1 MKTIKITSTS
11 GYLEMEDLPHNC
23 IFNKVITGC
32 GGTTVAL
39 SNNECYIIA
48 VPTQELIKNKIKRD
62 DAGVGTYTLQNG
74 ETREIFG
81 LFGYSSYM
89 MKKDLRDYIESHEIK
104 KIMCTYDKMEMLL
117 HFIDPK
123 DYRLLVDEYH
133 TLLKAYSFREKA
145 INRVFSTYRMYKS
158 FCFMSATP
166 IMPDFKPSLLDD
178 VEEVMAEWDNVEKIT
193 VNLQYSNKPFLT
205 AANII
210 NRYKADGFV
219 EVNGNK
225 SYEAFFFIN
234 SVNEICKILKHCDLT
249 NDNARI
255 ICADTEDNRKKLGD
269 FNISTSNSANKQFT
283 FITCKSFE
291 GVDYFSDSAISFV
304 VSSASAEH
312 TKLAIDTDIPQI
324 VGRIRSKN
332 NPFRNKIVHIYN
344 RTNKDIDLIT
354 TFEEMTNITNI
365 TEEGVKQ
372 QIERY
377 NKATT
382 RAEKIAIKRLINN
395 DLILETEEGIYYN
408 DAILKLD
415 LYNFKVNQ
423 IIYKSGISV
432 RTEYQERG
440 VQTTAITYNKE
451 EGEMKTENETKAI
464 TFKEAYLKALSCQDL
479 VQRDNYLK
487 VDLVKEAI
495 EQLTP
500 EEVRAARYTKKA
512 VKELLISKNEK
523 LNQFTKA
530 IKMIKKEIPY
540 NEFVPVAKV
549 KAILT
554 NVYEI
559 LGIEKKAK
567 ATDITAFFYA
577 KRATRRINGASTDT
591 ICIIRPKGTIV

>member
-1 MKTIKITSTS
+1 
-11 GYLEMEDLPHNC
+11 MEDLPHNC

-89 MKKDLRDYIESHEIK
+89 MKKELRDYIESHEIK

-117 HFIDPK
+117 HFINPK

-166 IMPDFKPSLLDD
+166 IMPGFKPSLLDD

-210 NRYKADGFV
+210 NRYKADGFI

-234 SVNEICKILKHCDLT
+234 SVNEICKILKHCNLT

-354 TFEEMTNITNI
+354 TFEEMTDITNR

-372 QIERY
+372 QIEKY

-395 DLILETEEGIYYN
+395 DLILETEDGIYYN

-423 IIYKSGISV
+423 IMYKSGISV
-432 RTEYQERG
+432 RTEYQEHG
-440 VQTTAITYNKE
+440 IQATAITYNKE
-451 EGEMKTENETKAI
+451 EGEIRTENETKAI

-479 VQRDNYLK
+479 VQRDQYLK
-487 VDLVKEAI
+487 VDMVKEAI
-495 EQLTP
+495 EKLTP

-530 IKMIKKEIPY
+530 IKMIKKEMPY

-549 KAILT
+549 KAMLT

-577 KRATRRINGASTDT
+577 KRATRRINGANTDT
-591 ICIIRPKGTIV
+591 ICIIRPKGTII

>member
-11 GYLEMEDLPHNC
+11 GYLEMADLPHNC

-89 MKKDLRDYIESHEIK
+89 MKKDLRDYIEIHEIK

-117 HFIDPK
+117 HFIDPQ

-145 INRVFSTYRMYKS
+145 INRVFSTFRMYKS

-166 IMPDFKPSLLDD
+166 IMPDFKPTLLDD
-178 VEEVMAEWDNVEKIT
+178 VEEVMAIWDNVEKIT

-210 NRYKADGFV
+210 KRYQTDGFV

-234 SVNEICKILKHCDLT
+234 SVNEICKILKHCNLT

-269 FNISTSNSANKQFT
+269 FNISTSNSENKQFT

-344 RTNKDIDLIT
+344 KTNKDIDLT
-354 TFEEMTNITNI
+354 TSFEEMTDITNR
-365 TEEGVKQ
+365 TEEGAKQ
-372 QIERY
+372 QIEKY

-395 DLILETEEGIYYN
+395 DLILETEDGIYYN

-415 LYNFKVNQ
+415 LYNFKVNH

-432 RTEYQERG
+432 RTEYQEQG
-440 VQTTAITYNKE
+440 IQTTAITYNKE
-451 EGEMKTENETKAI
+451 EGEMKTEDETKAI
-464 TFKEAYLKALSCQDL
+464 PFKEAYLKALTCKDL
-479 VQRDNYLK
+479 VQRDQYMK
-487 VDLVKEAI
+487 VDMVKEAI

-530 IKMIKKEIPY
+530 IKMIKQEMPY

-549 KAILT
+549 KAILA
-554 NVYEI
+554 NIYEI

-577 KRATRRINGASTDT
+577 KEMVRTIDSKRIKT
-591 ICIIRPKGTIV
+591 ICIIRPKGTIK

>member
-1 MKTIKITSTS
+1 MKTIKIISTS

-48 VPTQELIKNKIKRD
+48 VPTQELIKNKIKKD

-117 HFIDPK
+117 HFINPK

-166 IMPDFKPSLLDD
+166 IMPDFKPSILDD

-210 NRYKADGFV
+210 NRYKADGFI

-234 SVNEICKILKHCDLT
+234 SVNEICKILKHCNLT

-354 TFEEMTNITNI
+354 TFEEMTDITNR
-365 TEEGVKQ
+365 TEEAAKQ
-372 QIERY
+372 QIEKY

-395 DLILETEEGIYYN
+395 DLILETEDGIYYN

-432 RTEYQERG
+432 MTEYKERG

-451 EGEMKTENETKAI
+451 DGEMKTENETKAI

-495 EQLTP
+495 EKLTP
-500 EEVRAARYTKKA
+500 EEVRAARYIKKA

-523 LNQFTKA
+523 LNQFTKV
-530 IKMIKKEIPY
+530 IKMIKKEMPY

-549 KAILT
+549 KAMLA

-577 KRATRRINGASTDT
+577 KEMVRTISGKRIKT
-591 ICIIRPKGTIV
+591 ICIIRPKGTIK

>member
-62 DAGVGTYTLQNG
+62 EAGVGTYTLQNG

-89 MKKDLRDYIESHEIK
+89 MKKDLSDYIESHEIK

-117 HFIDPK
+117 RFIDPK

-178 VEEVMAEWDNVEKIT
+178 VEEVMAEWDNVDKIT

-210 NRYKADGFV
+210 NRYKADGFI

-234 SVNEICKILKHCDLT
+234 SVNEICKILKHCNLT

-283 FITCKSFE
+283 FVTCKSFE

-354 TFEEMTNITNI
+354 TFEEMTDITNR

-372 QIERY
+372 QIEKY

-395 DLILETEEGIYYN
+395 DLILETEDGIYYN

-451 EGEMKTENETKAI
+451 EGDMKTENETKAI

-495 EQLTP
+495 EELTP
-500 EEVRAARYTKKA
+500 EEVMAARYTKKA

-530 IKMIKKEIPY
+530 IKMIKKEMPY

-549 KAILT
+549 KIMLANI
-554 NVYEI
+554 YEI

-577 KRATRRINGASTDT
+577 KRATRRINGVNTDT

>member
-62 DAGVGTYTLQNG
+62 EAGIGTYTLQNG

-89 MKKDLRDYIESHEIK
+89 MKKELRDYIESHEIK

-166 IMPDFKPSLLDD
+166 IMPDFKPSILDD

-210 NRYKADGFV
+210 NRYKADGFI

-234 SVNEICKILKHCDLT
+234 SVNEICKILKHCNLT

-354 TFEEMTNITNI
+354 TFEEMTDITNR

-372 QIERY
+372 QIEKY

-395 DLILETEEGIYYN
+395 DLILETDEGIYYN

-451 EGEMKTENETKAI
+451 DGEMKTENETKAI

-479 VQRDNYLK
+479 VQRDQYLK

-495 EQLTP
+495 EKLTP

-530 IKMIKKEIPY
+530 IKMIKKEMPY

-549 KAILT
+549 KEMLA

-577 KRATRRINGASTDT
+577 KESRIRINGKIERV
-591 ICIIRPKGTIV
+591 ICIIRPKGTII

>member
-11 GYLEMEDLPHNC
+11 GYLEMDDLPHNC

-62 DAGVGTYTLQNG
+62 EAGVGTYTLQNG

-117 HFIDPK
+117 RFINPK

-166 IMPDFKPSLLDD
+166 IMPDFKPSILDD

-210 NRYKADGFV
+210 NRYKADGFI

-234 SVNEICKILKHCDLT
+234 SVNEICKILKHCNLT

-354 TFEEMTNITNI
+354 TFEEMTDITNR

-372 QIERY
+372 QIEKY

-395 DLILETEEGIYYN
+395 DLILETEDGIYYN

-440 VQTTAITYNKE
+440 IQATAITYNKE
-451 EGEMKTENETKAI
+451 DGEMKTENETKAI

-495 EQLTP
+495 EKLTP
-500 EEVRAARYTKKA
+500 EEVRAARYTKKT

-530 IKMIKKEIPY
+530 IKMIKKEMPY

-549 KAILT
+549 KEMLA

-577 KRATRRINGASTDT
+577 KEMVKRIDGRVERV
-591 ICIIRPKGTIV
+591 ICIIRPKGTIN

>member
-89 MKKDLRDYIESHEIK
+89 MKKELRDYIESHEIK

-166 IMPDFKPSLLDD
+166 IMPDFKPSILDH

-210 NRYKADGFV
+210 NRYKADGFI

-234 SVNEICKILKHCDLT
+234 SVNEICKILKHCNLT

-354 TFEEMTNITNI
+354 TFEEMTDITNR
-365 TEEGVKQ
+365 TEEAAKQ
-372 QIERY
+372 QIEKY

-395 DLILETEEGIYYN
+395 DLILETEDGIYYN

-440 VQTTAITYNKE
+440 IQATAITYNKE

-495 EQLTP
+495 EKLTP
-500 EEVRAARYTKKA
+500 EEVRAARYTKKT

-530 IKMIKKEIPY
+530 IKMIKKEMPY
-540 NEFVPVAKV
+540 NEFVPVTKV
-549 KAILT
+549 KETLA

-577 KRATRRINGASTDT
+577 KEMVKRINGRVERV
-591 ICIIRPKGTIV
+591 ICIIRPKGTIK

>member
-48 VPTQELIKNKIKRD
+48 VPTQELVKNKIKRD
-62 DAGVGTYTLQNG
+62 EAGVGTYKLQNG

-89 MKKDLRDYIESHEIK
+89 MKKELMDYIESHEIK

-210 NRYKADGFV
+210 NRYKADGFI

-234 SVNEICKILKHCDLT
+234 SVNEICKILKHCNLT

-354 TFEEMTNITNI
+354 TFEEMTDITNR

-372 QIERY
+372 QIEKY

-395 DLILETEEGIYYN
+395 DLILETEDGIYYN

-440 VQTTAITYNKE
+440 IQATAITYNKE
-451 EGEMKTENETKAI
+451 DGEIRTENETKAI

-479 VQRDNYLK
+479 VQRDQYLK

-495 EQLTP
+495 EKLTH

-530 IKMIKKEIPY
+530 IKMIKKEMPY

-549 KAILT
+549 KAMLA

-567 ATDITAFFYA
+567 ATDITVFFYA
-577 KRATRRINGASTDT
+577 KESRIRINGKIERV
-591 ICIIRPKGTIV
+591 ICIIRPKGTII

>member
-62 DAGVGTYTLQNG
+62 EAGVGTYTLQNG
-74 ETREIFG
+74 ETRVIFG

-89 MKKDLRDYIESHEIK
+89 MKKELRDYIESHDIK

-210 NRYKADGFV
+210 NRYKTNGFI

-234 SVNEICKILKHCDLT
+234 SVNEICKILKHCNLT

-344 RTNKDIDLIT
+344 RTNKDIDLVT
-354 TFEEMTNITNI
+354 TFEEMTDITNR

-372 QIERY
+372 QIEKY
-377 NKATT
+377 NNATT

-395 DLILETEEGIYYN
+395 DLILETEDGIYYN

-432 RTEYQERG
+432 RTEYQEQG
-440 VQTTAITYNKE
+440 IQATAITYNKE
-451 EGEMKTENETKAI
+451 EGEIKTENETKAI

-495 EQLTP
+495 ENLTP

-530 IKMIKKEIPY
+530 IKMIKKEMPY

-549 KAILT
+549 KAMLA

-577 KRATRRINGASTDT
+577 KRATRRINGANTDT
-591 ICIIRPKGTIV
+591 ICIIRPKGTII

>member
-81 LFGYSSYM
+81 LFGYSSYV

-210 NRYKADGFV
+210 NRYKADGFI

-234 SVNEICKILKHCDLT
+234 SVNEICKILKHCNLT

-354 TFEEMTNITNI
+354 TFEEMTDITNR

-372 QIERY
+372 QIEKY

-382 RAEKIAIKRLINN
+382 RAEKMAIKRLINN
-395 DLILETEEGIYYN
+395 DLILETEDGMYYN

-440 VQTTAITYNKE
+440 IQATAITYNKE
-451 EGEMKTENETKAI
+451 EEEMKTENETKAI

-495 EQLTP
+495 EKLTP

-530 IKMIKKEIPY
+530 IKMIKKEMPY

-549 KAILT
+549 KEMLA

-577 KRATRRINGASTDT
+577 KEMVRTIDGKRIKT
-591 ICIIRPKGTIV
+591 ICIIRPKGTIK

>member
-1 MKTIKITSTS
+1 MS

-62 DAGVGTYTLQNG
+62 EAGVGTYTLQNG

-210 NRYKADGFV
+210 NRYKADGFI

-234 SVNEICKILKHCDLT
+234 SVNEICKILKHCNLT

-354 TFEEMTNITNI
+354 TFEEMTDITNR

-372 QIERY
+372 QIEKY

-395 DLILETEEGIYYN
+395 DLILETEDGIYYN

-432 RTEYQERG
+432 RTEYQEHG
-440 VQTTAITYNKE
+440 IQATAITYNKE

-495 EQLTP
+495 EKLTP
-500 EEVRAARYTKKA
+500 EEVRAVRYTKKA

-530 IKMIKKEIPY
+530 IKMIKKEMPY

-549 KAILT
+549 KAMLA

-577 KRATRRINGASTDT
+577 KEMVKRIDGRVERV
-591 ICIIRPKGTIV
+591 ICIIRPKGTIK

>member
-81 LFGYSSYM
+81 LFGYSSYV

-123 DYRLLVDEYH
+123 NYRLLVDEYH

-210 NRYKADGFV
+210 NRYKADGFI

-234 SVNEICKILKHCDLT
+234 SVNEICKILKHCNLT

-354 TFEEMTNITNI
+354 TFEEMTDITNR

-372 QIERY
+372 QIEKY

-382 RAEKIAIKRLINN
+382 RAEKMAIKRLINN
-395 DLILETEEGIYYN
+395 DLILETEDGMYYN

-440 VQTTAITYNKE
+440 IQATAITYNKE
-451 EGEMKTENETKAI
+451 EEEMKTENETKAI

-495 EQLTP
+495 EKLTP

-530 IKMIKKEIPY
+530 IKMIKKEMPY

-549 KAILT
+549 KEMLA

-577 KRATRRINGASTDT
+577 KEMVRTIDGKRIKT
-591 ICIIRPKGTIV
+591 ICIIRPKGTIK

>member
-117 HFIDPK
+117 HFINPK

-210 NRYKADGFV
+210 NRYKADGFI

-354 TFEEMTNITNI
+354 TFEEMTDITNR

-372 QIERY
+372 QIEKY
-377 NKATT
+377 NNATT

-395 DLILETEEGIYYN
+395 DLILETEDGIYYN

-451 EGEMKTENETKAI
+451 EGEIKTENETKAI

-479 VQRDNYLK
+479 VQRDQYLN

-495 EQLTP
+495 EKLTP

-530 IKMIKKEIPY
+530 IKMIKKEMPY
-540 NEFVPVAKV
+540 NEFIPVAKV
-549 KAILT
+549 KEMLANI
-554 NVYEI
+554 YEI

-577 KRATRRINGASTDT
+577 KRATRRINGANTDT
-591 ICIIRPKGTIV
+591 ICIIRPKGTII

>member
-89 MKKDLRDYIESHEIK
+89 MKKELRDYIESHEIK

-117 HFIDPK
+117 HFIEPK

-145 INRVFSTYRMYKS
+145 INRVFSTYKMYKS
-158 FCFMSATP
+158 FCFMAATP

-210 NRYKADGFV
+210 NRYKADGFI

-234 SVNEICKILKHCDLT
+234 SVNEICKILKHCNLT

-354 TFEEMTNITNI
+354 TFEEMTDITNR
-365 TEEGVKQ
+365 TEEAAKQ
-372 QIERY
+372 QIEKY

-395 DLILETEEGIYYN
+395 DLILETEDGIYYN

-451 EGEMKTENETKAI
+451 DGEIKTENETKAI

-479 VQRDNYLK
+479 VQRDQYLK

-495 EQLTP
+495 EKLTP
-500 EEVRAARYTKKA
+500 EEVRAARYTKKTI
-512 VKELLISKNEK
+512 KELLISKNEK

-530 IKMIKKEIPY
+530 IKMIKKEMPY

-549 KAILT
+549 KEMLA

-577 KRATRRINGASTDT
+577 KESRIRINGKIERV
-591 ICIIRPKGTIV
+591 ICIIRPKGTII

>member
-62 DAGVGTYTLQNG
+62 EAGVGTYTLQNG

-178 VEEVMAEWDNVEKIT
+178 VEEVMAEWNNVEKIT

-210 NRYKADGFV
+210 NRYKADGFI

-234 SVNEICKILKHCDLT
+234 SVNEICKILKHCNLT

-354 TFEEMTNITNI
+354 TFEEMTDITNR
-365 TEEGVKQ
+365 TEEGVRQ
-372 QIERY
+372 QIEKY

-395 DLILETEEGIYYN
+395 DLILETEDGIYYN

-451 EGEMKTENETKAI
+451 DGEIKTENETKAI

-479 VQRDNYLK
+479 VQRDQYLK

-495 EQLTP
+495 EKLTP

-530 IKMIKKEIPY
+530 IKMIKKEMPY

-549 KAILT
+549 KAMLA

-577 KRATRRINGASTDT
+577 KESRIRINGKIERV
-591 ICIIRPKGTIV
+591 ICIIRPKGTII

>member
-89 MKKDLRDYIESHEIK
+89 MKKELMDYIESHEIK

-210 NRYKADGFV
+210 NRYKADGFI

-234 SVNEICKILKHCDLT
+234 SVNEICKILKHCNLT

-269 FNISTSNSANKQFT
+269 FSISTSNSANKQFT

-354 TFEEMTNITNI
+354 TFEEMTDITNR
-365 TEEGVKQ
+365 TEEAAKQ
-372 QIERY
+372 QIEKY

-395 DLILETEEGIYYN
+395 DLILETEDGIYYN

-451 EGEMKTENETKAI
+451 DGEIKTENETKAI

-487 VDLVKEAI
+487 VDMVKEAI
-495 EQLTP
+495 EKLTP

-530 IKMIKKEIPY
+530 IKMIKKEMPY

-549 KAILT
+549 KAMLA

-577 KRATRRINGASTDT
+577 KRATRRINGANTDT

>member
-11 GYLEMEDLPHNC
+11 GYLEMSDLPHNC

-89 MKKDLRDYIESHEIK
+89 MKKDLMEYIESHEIK

-117 HFIDPK
+117 HFIDPQ

-145 INRVFSTYRMYKS
+145 INRVFSTFRMYKS

-166 IMPDFKPSLLDD
+166 IMPDFKPALLDD

-210 NRYKADGFV
+210 KRYQTDGFV

-234 SVNEICKILKHCDLT
+234 SVNEICKILKHCNLA

-255 ICADTEDNRKKLGD
+255 ICADTEDNRKKLGE
-269 FNISTSNSANKQFT
+269 FNISTSNSENKQFT

-344 RTNKDIDLIT
+344 KTNKDIDLT
-354 TFEEMTNITNI
+354 TSFEEMTDITNK
-365 TEEGVKQ
+365 TEEGAKQ
-372 QIERY
+372 QIEKY

-395 DLILETEEGIYYN
+395 DLILETEDGIYYN

-415 LYNFKVNQ
+415 LYNFKVNH

-432 RTEYQERG
+432 RTEYQEQG
-440 VQTTAITYNKE
+440 IQATAITYNKE

-464 TFKEAYLKALSCQDL
+464 PFKEAYLKAITCKDL
-479 VQRDNYLK
+479 VQRDQYMK
-487 VDLVKEAI
+487 VDMVKEAI

-530 IKMIKKEIPY
+530 IKMIKQEIPY

-549 KAILT
+549 KAILA
-554 NVYEI
+554 NIYEI

-577 KRATRRINGASTDT
+577 KEMVRTIDNKRIKT
-591 ICIIRPKGTIV
+591 ICIIRPKGTIK

>member
-62 DAGVGTYTLQNG
+62 EAGVGTYTLQNG

-89 MKKDLRDYIESHEIK
+89 MKKELRDYIESHEIK

-178 VEEVMAEWDNVEKIT
+178 VEEVMAEWDNVDKIT

-210 NRYKADGFV
+210 NRYKADGFI

-234 SVNEICKILKHCDLT
+234 SVNEICKILKHCNLT

-344 RTNKDIDLIT
+344 KTNKDIDLIT
-354 TFEEMTNITNI
+354 TFEEMTDITNK

-372 QIERY
+372 QIEKY

-395 DLILETEEGIYYN
+395 DLILETEDGIYYN

-451 EGEMKTENETKAI
+451 EGEIKTENETKAI

-495 EQLTP
+495 EKLTP

-530 IKMIKKEIPY
+530 IKMIKKEMPY

-549 KAILT
+549 KAMLA

-577 KRATRRINGASTDT
+577 KRATRRINGANTDT

>member
-89 MKKDLRDYIESHEIK
+89 MKKELRDYIESHEIK

-210 NRYKADGFV
+210 NRYKADGFI

-354 TFEEMTNITNI
+354 TFVEMTDITNR
-365 TEEGVKQ
+365 TEEAAKQ
-372 QIERY
+372 QIEKY

-395 DLILETEEGIYYN
+395 DLILETEDGIYYN

-479 VQRDNYLK
+479 VQRDQYLK
-487 VDLVKEAI
+487 VDLVKDAI
-495 EQLTP
+495 EKLTP
-500 EEVRAARYTKKA
+500 EEVRAARYTKKTI
-512 VKELLISKNEK
+512 KELLISKNEK

-530 IKMIKKEIPY
+530 IKMIKKEMPY

-549 KAILT
+549 KEMLANI
-554 NVYEI
+554 YEI

-577 KRATRRINGASTDT
+577 KEMVRTISGKRIKT
-591 ICIIRPKGTIV
+591 ICIIRPKGTIK

>member
-62 DAGVGTYTLQNG
+62 EAGVGTYTLQNG

-117 HFIDPK
+117 RFIDPK

-178 VEEVMAEWDNVEKIT
+178 VEEVMAEWDNVDKIT

-210 NRYKADGFV
+210 NRYKADGFI

-234 SVNEICKILKHCDLT
+234 SVNEICKILKHCNLT

-283 FITCKSFE
+283 FVTCKSFE

-354 TFEEMTNITNI
+354 TFEEMTDITNR
-365 TEEGVKQ
+365 TEEAAKQ
-372 QIERY
+372 QIEKY

-395 DLILETEEGIYYN
+395 DLILETEDGMYYN

-432 RTEYQERG
+432 WTEYQELG
-440 VQTTAITYNKE
+440 VQTTTITYNKE

-495 EQLTP
+495 EKLTP

-512 VKELLISKNEK
+512 IKELLISKNEK

-530 IKMIKKEIPY
+530 IKMIKKEMPY
-540 NEFVPVAKV
+540 NEFVPVANV
-549 KAILT
+549 KAMLANI
-554 NVYEI
+554 YEI

-567 ATDITAFFYA
+567 ATDITAFFHA
-577 KRATRRINGASTDT
+577 KEMVKRIDGRVERV
-591 ICIIRPKGTIV
+591 ICIIRPKGTIK

>member
-74 ETREIFG
+74 EIREIFG

-89 MKKDLRDYIESHEIK
+89 MKKELRDYIESHDIK

-117 HFIDPK
+117 HFIEPK

-145 INRVFSTYRMYKS
+145 INRVFSTYKMYKS

-210 NRYKADGFV
+210 NRYKTDGFI

-354 TFEEMTNITNI
+354 TFEEMTDITNR
-365 TEEGVKQ
+365 TEEAAKQ
-372 QIERY
+372 QIEKY

-395 DLILETEEGIYYN
+395 DLILETEDGIYYN

-440 VQTTAITYNKE
+440 IQTTAITYNNE

-479 VQRDNYLK
+479 VQRDQYLK
-487 VDLVKEAI
+487 VDMVKEAI
-495 EQLTP
+495 EKLTP

-512 VKELLISKNEK
+512 VKELIISKNEK

-530 IKMIKKEIPY
+530 IKMIKKEMPY

-549 KAILT
+549 KAMLAH
-554 NVYEI
+554 VYEI
-559 LGIEKKAK
+559 LGIDKKAK

-577 KRATRRINGASTDT
+577 KESRIRINGKIERV
-591 ICIIRPKGTIV
+591 ICIIRPKGTII

>member
-1 MKTIKITSTS
+1 
-11 GYLEMEDLPHNC
+11 MEDLPHNC

-62 DAGVGTYTLQNG
+62 EAGVGTYTLQNG

-210 NRYKADGFV
+210 NRYKTDGFI

-234 SVNEICKILKHCDLT
+234 SVNEICKILKHCNLT

-344 RTNKDIDLIT
+344 RTNKDIDLVT
-354 TFEEMTNITNI
+354 TFEEMTDITNR

-372 QIERY
+372 QIEKY
-377 NKATT
+377 NNATT

-395 DLILETEEGIYYN
+395 DLILETEDGIYYN

-432 RTEYQERG
+432 RTEYQEQG
-440 VQTTAITYNKE
+440 IQATAITYNKE
-451 EGEMKTENETKAI
+451 EGEIKTENETKAI

-495 EQLTP
+495 ENLTP

-530 IKMIKKEIPY
+530 IKMIKKEMPY

-549 KAILT
+549 KAMLA

-577 KRATRRINGASTDT
+577 KRATRRINGANTDT
-591 ICIIRPKGTIV
+591 ICIIRPKGTII

>member
-62 DAGVGTYTLQNG
+62 EAGIGTYTLQNG

-89 MKKDLRDYIESHEIK
+89 MKKELRDYIESHEIK

-210 NRYKADGFV
+210 NRYKADGFI

-354 TFEEMTNITNI
+354 TFEEMTDITNR
-365 TEEGVKQ
+365 TEEAAKQ
-372 QIERY
+372 QIEKY

-395 DLILETEEGIYYN
+395 DLILETEDGIYYN

-451 EGEMKTENETKAI
+451 EGEMKTENENKAI

-495 EQLTP
+495 ENLTP
-500 EEVRAARYTKKA
+500 EEVRAARYTKKT

-530 IKMIKKEIPY
+530 IKMIKKEMPY

-549 KAILT
+549 KAMLA

-577 KRATRRINGASTDT
+577 KESRIRINGKIERV
-591 ICIIRPKGTIV
+591 ICIIRPKGTII

>member
-11 GYLEMEDLPHNC
+11 GYLEMEDLPYNC

-62 DAGVGTYTLQNG
+62 EAGVGTYTLQNG

-89 MKKDLRDYIESHEIK
+89 MKKELRDYIESHEIK

-210 NRYKADGFV
+210 NRYKADGFI

-234 SVNEICKILKHCDLT
+234 SVNEICKILKHCNLT

-354 TFEEMTNITNI
+354 TFEEMTDITNR

-372 QIERY
+372 QIEKY

-395 DLILETEEGIYYN
+395 DLILETDEGIYYN

-479 VQRDNYLK
+479 VQRDQYLK

-495 EQLTP
+495 EKLTH
-500 EEVRAARYTKKA
+500 EEVRAARYTKKTI
-512 VKELLISKNEK
+512 KELLISKNEK

-530 IKMIKKEIPY
+530 IKMIKKEMPY

-549 KAILT
+549 KTMLANI
-554 NVYEI
+554 YET

-577 KRATRRINGASTDT
+577 KEMVRTIGGKRIKT
-591 ICIIRPKGTIV
+591 ICIIRPKGTIK

>member
-62 DAGVGTYTLQNG
+62 EAGVGTYTLQNG

-89 MKKDLRDYIESHEIK
+89 MKKDLSDYIESHEIK

-117 HFIDPK
+117 RFIDPK

-178 VEEVMAEWDNVEKIT
+178 VEEVMAEWDNVDKIT

-210 NRYKADGFV
+210 NRYKADGFI

-234 SVNEICKILKHCDLT
+234 SVNEICKILKHCNLT

-283 FITCKSFE
+283 FVTCKSFE

-354 TFEEMTNITNI
+354 TFEEMTDITNR

-372 QIERY
+372 QIEKY

-395 DLILETEEGIYYN
+395 DLILETEDGIYYN

-451 EGEMKTENETKAI
+451 EGDMKTENETKAI

-495 EQLTP
+495 EELTP
-500 EEVRAARYTKKA
+500 EEVMAARYTKKA

-530 IKMIKKEIPY
+530 IKMIKKEMPY

-549 KAILT
+549 KIMLANI
-554 NVYEI
+554 YEI

-577 KRATRRINGASTDT
+577 KRATRRINGANTDT

>member
-89 MKKDLRDYIESHEIK
+89 MKKELRDYIESHEIK

-117 HFIDPK
+117 HFIEPK

-145 INRVFSTYRMYKS
+145 INRVFSTYKMYKS

-178 VEEVMAEWDNVEKIT
+178 VEEVMAEWDNAEKIT

-210 NRYKADGFV
+210 NRYKADGFI

-234 SVNEICKILKHCDLT
+234 SVNEICKILKHCNLT

-354 TFEEMTNITNI
+354 TFEEMTDITNR
-365 TEEGVKQ
+365 TEEAAKQ
-372 QIERY
+372 QIEKY

-395 DLILETEEGIYYN
+395 DLILETEDGIYYN

-451 EGEMKTENETKAI
+451 DGEIKTENETKAI

-479 VQRDNYLK
+479 VQRDQYLK
-487 VDLVKEAI
+487 VDMVKEAI
-495 EQLTP
+495 EKLTP
-500 EEVRAARYTKKA
+500 EEVRAARYTKKTI
-512 VKELLISKNEK
+512 KELLISKNEK

-530 IKMIKKEIPY
+530 IKMIKKEMPY

-549 KAILT
+549 KAMLA

-577 KRATRRINGASTDT
+577 KESRIRINGKIERV
-591 ICIIRPKGTIV
+591 ICIIRPKGTII

>member
-48 VPTQELIKNKIKRD
+48 VPTQELIKNKIKKD

-89 MKKDLRDYIESHEIK
+89 MKKELRDYIESHEIK

-117 HFIDPK
+117 HFINPK

-210 NRYKADGFV
+210 NRYKADGFI

-234 SVNEICKILKHCDLT
+234 SVNEICKILKHCNLT

-354 TFEEMTNITNI
+354 TFEEMTDITNR
-365 TEEGVKQ
+365 TEEAAKQ
-372 QIERY
+372 QIEKY

-395 DLILETEEGIYYN
+395 DLILETEDGIYYN

-440 VQTTAITYNKE
+440 IQTTAITYNKE
-451 EGEMKTENETKAI
+451 EGEIKTENETKAI
-464 TFKEAYLKALSCQDL
+464 TFKEAYLKAISCQDL
-479 VQRDNYLK
+479 VQRDQYLK

-495 EQLTP
+495 EKLTP
-500 EEVRAARYTKKA
+500 EEVRTARYTKKT

-523 LNQFTKA
+523 INQFTKA
-530 IKMIKKEIPY
+530 IKMIKKEMPY

-549 KAILT
+549 KAMLA

-577 KRATRRINGASTDT
+577 KRATRRINGANTDT

>member
-89 MKKDLRDYIESHEIK
+89 MKKDLRDYIENHEIK

-123 DYRLLVDEYH
+123 NYRLLVDEYH

-145 INRVFSTYRMYKS
+145 INRVFSTFRMYKS

-210 NRYKADGFV
+210 NRYKADGFI

-234 SVNEICKILKHCDLT
+234 SVNEICKILKHCNLT

-365 TEEGVKQ
+365 TEEGAKQ

-395 DLILETEEGIYYN
+395 DLILETEDGIYYN

-440 VQTTAITYNKE
+440 IQATAITYNKE
-451 EGEMKTENETKAI
+451 EGEMKTENENKAI
-464 TFKEAYLKALSCQDL
+464 SFKEAYLKALSCQDL
-479 VQRDNYLK
+479 VQRDHYLK

-500 EEVRAARYTKKA
+500 EEVKTARYIKKA

-530 IKMIKKEIPY
+530 IKMIKKEMPY

-549 KAILT
+549 KAILA
-554 NVYEI
+554 NIYEI
-559 LGIEKKAK
+559 LGIKKKAK

-577 KRATRRINGASTDT
+577 KRATKRIDGTNTDT
-591 ICIIRPKGTIV
+591 ICILRPKGVIK

>member
-48 VPTQELIKNKIKRD
+48 VPTQELIKNKIKKD
-62 DAGVGTYTLQNG
+62 EAGVGTYTLQNG

-117 HFIDPK
+117 HFINPK

-145 INRVFSTYRMYKS
+145 INRVFSTYKMYKS

-210 NRYKADGFV
+210 NRYKTDGFI
-219 EVNGNK
+219 EVNGNR

-354 TFEEMTNITNI
+354 TFEEMTDITNR
-365 TEEGVKQ
+365 TEEAAKQ
-372 QIERY
+372 QIEKY

-395 DLILETEEGIYYN
+395 DLILETEDGIYYN

-432 RTEYQERG
+432 RSEYQERG

-451 EGEMKTENETKAI
+451 EGEIKTENETKAI

-495 EQLTP
+495 EKLTP

-530 IKMIKKEIPY
+530 IKMIKKEMPY

-549 KAILT
+549 KTMLA

-577 KRATRRINGASTDT
+577 KRATRRINGANTDT

>member
-62 DAGVGTYTLQNG
+62 EAGVGTYTLQNG

-89 MKKDLRDYIESHEIK
+89 MKKELRDYIESHEIK

-210 NRYKADGFV
+210 NRYKTDGFI

-234 SVNEICKILKHCDLT
+234 SVNEICKILKHCNLT

-344 RTNKDIDLIT
+344 RTNKDIDLVT
-354 TFEEMTNITNI
+354 TFEEMTDITNR

-372 QIERY
+372 QIEKY
-377 NKATT
+377 NNATT

-395 DLILETEEGIYYN
+395 DLILETEDGIYYN

-432 RTEYQERG
+432 RTEYQEQG
-440 VQTTAITYNKE
+440 IQATAITYNKE
-451 EGEMKTENETKAI
+451 EGEIKTENETKAI

-495 EQLTP
+495 ENLTP

-530 IKMIKKEIPY
+530 IKMIKKEMPY

-549 KAILT
+549 KAMLA

-577 KRATRRINGASTDT
+577 KEMVRTIGGKRIKT
-591 ICIIRPKGTIV
+591 ICIIRPKGTIK

>member
-62 DAGVGTYTLQNG
+62 EAGVGTYTLQNG

-89 MKKDLRDYIESHEIK
+89 MKKELRDYIESHEIK

-166 IMPDFKPSLLDD
+166 IMPGFKPSLLDG

-210 NRYKADGFV
+210 NRYKADGFI

-234 SVNEICKILKHCDLT
+234 SVNEICKILKHCNLT

-354 TFEEMTNITNI
+354 TFEEMTDITNR

-372 QIERY
+372 QIEKY

-382 RAEKIAIKRLINN
+382 RAEKMAIKRLINN
-395 DLILETEEGIYYN
+395 DLILETEDGIYYN

-432 RTEYQERG
+432 RTEYQEHG

-451 EGEMKTENETKAI
+451 EEEMRTENVTKSI
-464 TFKEAYLKALSCQDL
+464 TFKEAYLKALSCQNL
-479 VQRDNYLK
+479 VQRDQYLK

-495 EQLTP
+495 ENLTP

-530 IKMIKKEIPY
+530 IKMIKKEMPY

-549 KAILT
+549 KAMLA

-577 KRATRRINGASTDT
+577 KESRIRINGKIERV
-591 ICIIRPKGTIV
+591 ICIIRPKGTII

>member
-1 MKTIKITSTS
+1 MKTIKITSIS
-11 GYLEMEDLPHNC
+11 GYLEMADLPHNC

-89 MKKDLRDYIESHEIK
+89 MKKDLREYIESHEIK

-117 HFIDPK
+117 HFIDPQ

-145 INRVFSTYRMYKS
+145 INRVFSTFRMYKS

-166 IMPDFKPSLLDD
+166 IMPDFKPALLDD

-210 NRYKADGFV
+210 KRYQTDGFV

-234 SVNEICKILKHCDLT
+234 SVNEICKILKHCNLT
-249 NDNARI
+249 NNNARI

-269 FNISTSNSANKQFT
+269 FNISTSNSENKQFT

-304 VSSASAEH
+304 VSSASTEH

-344 RTNKDIDLIT
+344 KTNKDINLT
-354 TFEEMTNITNI
+354 TSFEEMTDITNR
-365 TEEGVKQ
+365 TEEGAKQ
-372 QIERY
+372 QIEKY

-395 DLILETEEGIYYN
+395 DLILETEDGIYYN

-415 LYNFKVNQ
+415 LYNFKVNH

-432 RTEYQERG
+432 RTEYQEQG
-440 VQTTAITYNKE
+440 IQATAITYNKE
-451 EGEMKTENETKAI
+451 DGEIKTENETKAI
-464 TFKEAYLKALSCQDL
+464 PFKEAYLKALTCKDL
-479 VQRDNYLK
+479 VQRDQYMK
-487 VDLVKEAI
+487 VDMVKEAI

-530 IKMIKKEIPY
+530 IKMIKQEMPY

-549 KAILT
+549 KAILA
-554 NVYEI
+554 NIYEI

-577 KRATRRINGASTDT
+577 KRATRRIDGINTDT
-591 ICIIRPKGTIV
+591 ICIIRPKGTIK

>member
-62 DAGVGTYTLQNG
+62 DAGIGTYTLQNG
-74 ETREIFG
+74 ETREVFG

-89 MKKDLRDYIESHEIK
+89 MKKDLRDYIENHEIK

-123 DYRLLVDEYH
+123 NYRLLVDEYH

-234 SVNEICKILKHCDLT
+234 SVNEICKILKHCNLT

-365 TEEGVKQ
+365 TEEGAKQ

-479 VQRDNYLK
+479 VQRDHYLK

-495 EQLTP
+495 EKLTP
-500 EEVRAARYTKKA
+500 EEVRTARYTKKA

-530 IKMIKKEIPY
+530 IKMIKKEMPY

-549 KAILT
+549 KDILS
-554 NVYEI
+554 NIYGI

-577 KRATRRINGASTDT
+577 KESRIRINGKIERV
-591 ICIIRPKGTIV
+591 ICIIRPKGVVR

>member
-48 VPTQELIKNKIKRD
+48 VPTQELIKNKIKKD

-117 HFIDPK
+117 HFINPK

-210 NRYKADGFV
+210 NRYKADGFI
-219 EVNGNK
+219 EVNGNR

-354 TFEEMTNITNI
+354 TFEEMTDITNR
-365 TEEGVKQ
+365 TEEAAKQ
-372 QIERY
+372 QIEKY

-395 DLILETEEGIYYN
+395 DLILETEDGIYYN

-451 EGEMKTENETKAI
+451 EGEIKTENETKAI

-479 VQRDNYLK
+479 VQRDQYLK

-495 EQLTP
+495 EKLTP
-500 EEVRAARYTKKA
+500 EDVRAARYTKKA

-530 IKMIKKEIPY
+530 IKMIKKEMPY

-549 KAILT
+549 KEMLA

-577 KRATRRINGASTDT
+577 KEMVKRIDGRVERV
-591 ICIIRPKGTIV
+591 ICIIRPKGTIK

>member
-11 GYLEMEDLPHNC
+11 GYLEMDDLPHNF

-74 ETREIFG
+74 ETMEIFG

-117 HFIDPK
+117 HFINPK

-178 VEEVMAEWDNVEKIT
+178 VEEVMAAWDNVEKIT

-210 NRYKADGFV
+210 NRYKADGFI

-234 SVNEICKILKHCDLT
+234 SVNEICKILKHCNLT
-249 NDNARI
+249 NDDARI

-354 TFEEMTNITNI
+354 TFEEMTDITNR
-365 TEEGVKQ
+365 TEEAAKQ
-372 QIERY
+372 QIEKY

-395 DLILETEEGIYYN
+395 DLILETEDGMYYN

-423 IIYKSGISV
+423 IIYKSGLSV

-440 VQTTAITYNKE
+440 VQTTAITYNNE
-451 EGEMKTENETKAI
+451 DGEMKTENETKAI

-495 EQLTP
+495 EKLTP
-500 EEVRAARYTKKA
+500 EEVRAARYTKKS
-512 VKELLISKNEK
+512 VNELLISKNEK

-530 IKMIKKEIPY
+530 IKMIKKEMPY

-549 KAILT
+549 KEMLA

-577 KRATRRINGASTDT
+577 KRATRRINGANTDT

>member
-89 MKKDLRDYIESHEIK
+89 MKKELMDYIESHEIK

-166 IMPDFKPSLLDD
+166 IMPDFKPSILDD
-178 VEEVMAEWDNVEKIT
+178 VEEVMAEWDNVDKIT

-210 NRYKADGFV
+210 NRYKADGFI

-234 SVNEICKILKHCDLT
+234 SVNEICKILKHCNLT

-354 TFEEMTNITNI
+354 TFEEMTDITNR
-365 TEEGVKQ
+365 TEEAAKQ
-372 QIERY
+372 QIEKY

-395 DLILETEEGIYYN
+395 DLILETENGIYYN

-479 VQRDNYLK
+479 VQRDQYLK

-495 EQLTP
+495 EKLTP
-500 EEVRAARYTKKA
+500 EEVRAVRYTKKA

-530 IKMIKKEIPY
+530 IKMIKKEMPY

-549 KAILT
+549 KEMLA

-577 KRATRRINGASTDT
+577 KEMVRTISGKRIKT
-591 ICIIRPKGTIV
+591 ICIIRQKGTIK

>member
-48 VPTQELIKNKIKRD
+48 VPTQELIKNKIKKD

-89 MKKDLRDYIESHEIK
+89 MKKDLMDYIESHEIK
-104 KIMCTYDKMEMLL
+104 KIMCTYDKMEILL
-117 HFIDPK
+117 HFINPK

-166 IMPDFKPSLLDD
+166 IMPDFKPSILDD

-210 NRYKADGFV
+210 NRYKADGFI

-234 SVNEICKILKHCDLT
+234 SVNEICKILKYCDLT

-354 TFEEMTNITNI
+354 TFEEMTDITNR
-365 TEEGVKQ
+365 TEEAAKQ
-372 QIERY
+372 QIEKY

-395 DLILETEEGIYYN
+395 DLILETEDGIYYN

-451 EGEMKTENETKAI
+451 DGEMKTENETKAI

-495 EQLTP
+495 EKLTP
-500 EEVRAARYTKKA
+500 DEVRAARYTKKA

-530 IKMIKKEIPY
+530 IKMIKKEMPY

-549 KAILT
+549 KEMLA

-577 KRATRRINGASTDT
+577 KEMVRTIDNKRIKT
-591 ICIIRPKGTIV
+591 ICIIRPKGTIK

>member
-210 NRYKADGFV
+210 NRYKADGFI

-234 SVNEICKILKHCDLT
+234 SVNEICKILKHCNLT

-354 TFEEMTNITNI
+354 TFEEMTDITNR

-372 QIERY
+372 QIEKY

-395 DLILETEEGIYYN
+395 DLILETEDGIYYN

-479 VQRDNYLK
+479 VQRGQYLK

-495 EQLTP
+495 EKLTP

-523 LNQFTKA
+523 LNKFTKA
-530 IKMIKKEIPY
+530 IKMIKKEMPY

-549 KAILT
+549 KEMLSNI
-554 NVYEI
+554 YEI

-577 KRATRRINGASTDT
+577 KESRIRINGKIERV
-591 ICIIRPKGTIV
+591 ICIIRPKGTII

>member
-89 MKKDLRDYIESHEIK
+89 MKKELRDYIESHEIK

-117 HFIDPK
+117 HFIEPK

-145 INRVFSTYRMYKS
+145 INRVFSTYKMYKS

-210 NRYKADGFV
+210 NRYKADGFI

-234 SVNEICKILKHCDLT
+234 SVNEICKILKHCNLT

-354 TFEEMTNITNI
+354 TFEEMTDITNR
-365 TEEGVKQ
+365 TEEAAKQ
-372 QIERY
+372 QIEKY
-377 NKATT
+377 NNATT

-395 DLILETEEGIYYN
+395 DLILETEDGIYYN

-451 EGEMKTENETKAI
+451 DGEIKTENETKAI

-479 VQRDNYLK
+479 VQRDQYLK
-487 VDLVKEAI
+487 VDMVKEAI
-495 EQLTP
+495 EKLTP
-500 EEVRAARYTKKA
+500 EEVRAARYTKKTI
-512 VKELLISKNEK
+512 KELLISKNEK

-530 IKMIKKEIPY
+530 IKMIKKEMPY

-549 KAILT
+549 KAMLA

-577 KRATRRINGASTDT
+577 KESRIRINGKIERV
-591 ICIIRPKGTIV
+591 ICIIRPKGTII

>member
-89 MKKDLRDYIESHEIK
+89 MKKELRDYIESHEIK

-210 NRYKADGFV
+210 NRYKADGFI

-234 SVNEICKILKHCDLT
+234 SVNEICKILKHCNLT

-269 FNISTSNSANKQFT
+269 FSISTSNSANKQFT

-354 TFEEMTNITNI
+354 TFEEMTDITNR
-365 TEEGVKQ
+365 TEEAAKQ
-372 QIERY
+372 QIEKY

-395 DLILETEEGIYYN
+395 DLILETEDGIYYN

-451 EGEMKTENETKAI
+451 DGEIKTENETKAI

-495 EQLTP
+495 EKLTP

-530 IKMIKKEIPY
+530 IKMIKKEMPY

-549 KAILT
+549 KAMLA

-577 KRATRRINGASTDT
+577 KRATRRINGANTDT